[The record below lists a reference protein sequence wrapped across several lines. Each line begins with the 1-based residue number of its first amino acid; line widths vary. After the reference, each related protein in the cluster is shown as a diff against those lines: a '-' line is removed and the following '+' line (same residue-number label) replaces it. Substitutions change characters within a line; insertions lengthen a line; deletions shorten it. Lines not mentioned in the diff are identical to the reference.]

1 MKQIEQLKIK
11 PLQVTRQSAGTREEE
26 MARFRAAQKP
36 RVGLGHFP
44 WDNGRATA
52 KEVRATTPTRTKHC
66 YKKSKAHPSLDF
78 PTKEHLKGGSTG
90 LTRSEAG
97 CGLVAPPHLSASRI
111 FLKHASQEASPP
123 SKAKLY

>member
-1 MKQIEQLKIK
+1 MKQIEQLKIR
-11 PLQVTRQSAGTREEE
+11 PLKVTRQSAGTREEE

-36 RVGLGHFP
+36 RVGLVHFP
-44 WDNGRATA
+44 QDNGRATA
-52 KEVRATTPTRTKHC
+52 KVRATTPTRTKRC
-66 YKKSKAHPSLDF
+66 YKKSKDHPSLGF
-78 PTKEHLKGGSTG
+78 PTKEHVKGGSTG

-111 FLKHASQEASPP
+111 FLKHARQEASPP